1 MSWLLVAL
9 VPSALFAVSNYL
21 DKYLIERYFKDQG
34 NGALIIFSSLIGIV
48 ALPFI
53 LFFDLSALYVGPV
66 AAGLITLNGMLYVIG
81 LLPYFAS
88 LRDEDA
94 SVAVPLW
101 QLIPV
106 FGYVLGYFILGE
118 TLLPLQIGAGL
129 LVIIGALLLSLD
141 LSTERISLKWR
152 TFLLMSLSSLL
163 MALNG
168 VGFKLLAL
176 DLSYGATIFWDCVGL
191 IVMGLLYLVFAPVSR
206 REFIEVFRQNSKGA
220 LTLNGINEVV
230 NIFAMFILN
239 YALLLAP
246 VALIFL
252 ANAAQPLFVLI
263 FGIILT
269 LLFPRVIQ
277 ESLDR
282 KTLLHKVGAIVVLAI
297 GVFLIDLASS

>member
-269 LLFPRVIQ
+269 LLFPGVIQ